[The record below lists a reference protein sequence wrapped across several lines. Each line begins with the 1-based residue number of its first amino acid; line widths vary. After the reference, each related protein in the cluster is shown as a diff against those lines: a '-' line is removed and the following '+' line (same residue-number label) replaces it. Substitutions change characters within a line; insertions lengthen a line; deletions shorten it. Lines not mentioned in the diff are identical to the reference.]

1 MNMNM
6 NRKSVTNIYRQQ
18 SVMTATPGELTLM
31 LYNECIK
38 DINIAIES
46 INDKDMER
54 AHNYISNSIN
64 IIRELIKTLD
74 MRLPIAEEM
83 KKIYDFINY
92 KLIQGN
98 IKKDSMQL
106 KEALT
111 LVEEFRNTWFQV
123 IKTVEREGAK
133 NAI

>member
-1 MNMNM
+1 MQM

-46 INDKDMER
+46 INNKNINK
-54 AHNYISNSIN
+54 AHDYIRNSQD
-64 IIRELIKTLD
+64 IIWELVSTLD
-74 MRLPIAEEM
+74 MSLPISEEM
-83 KKIYDFINY
+83 KKIYDFITY
-92 KLIQGN
+92 KLTEGN
-98 IKKDSMQL
+98 MKKDVEDL
-106 KEALT
+106 KDALE
-111 LVEEFRNTWFQV
+111 LVEDFRTTWFQV
-123 IKTVEREGAK
+123 IKTVERDGAK